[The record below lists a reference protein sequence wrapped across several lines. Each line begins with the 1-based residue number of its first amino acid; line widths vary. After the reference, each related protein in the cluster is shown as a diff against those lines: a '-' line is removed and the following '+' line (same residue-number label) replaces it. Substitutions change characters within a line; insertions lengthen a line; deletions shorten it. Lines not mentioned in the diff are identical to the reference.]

1 MHSPCYYFAISSPG
15 EGGRCGDKTNVGD
28 GPAALLPTLS
38 AKGVR
43 AQLRVTLSLL
53 RVLEGRAASLTLGA
67 LLSLADNDG
76 NINNSNVKGGKD

>member
-15 EGGRCGDKTNVGD
+15 EKGRCGDKKNDGD
-28 GPAALLPTLS
+28 GPTALLPTLL
-38 AKGVR
+38 AEGVR

-76 NINNSNVKGGKD
+76 NINNINVKGFKD